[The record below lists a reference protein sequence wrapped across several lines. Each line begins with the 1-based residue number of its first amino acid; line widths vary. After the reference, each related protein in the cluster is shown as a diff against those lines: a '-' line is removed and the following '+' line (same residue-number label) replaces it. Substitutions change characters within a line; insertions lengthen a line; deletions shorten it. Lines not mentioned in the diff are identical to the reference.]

1 MECVVRQIKEGN
13 KMTEINNLNDL
24 KKYASNDTI
33 IKCLTEFIMEIP
45 QTPIKGEYFSHDK
58 NFVCNYQ
65 VKKGN
70 SIIAEF
76 TKKEDALMFIEAYSN
91 YDKRTNCKLIENI
104 NNLE

>member
-1 MECVVRQIKEGN
+1 
-13 KMTEINNLNDL
+13 MTEINNLNDL

-33 IKCLTEFIMEIP
+33 IKCLTEFIMEIY
-45 QTPIKGEYFSHDK
+45 GEYNSHDK

-76 TKKEDALMFIEAYSN
+76 EYALMFIEAYSN
-91 YDKRTNCKLIENI
+91 SDKRTNCKLIENI

>member
-33 IKCLTEFIMEIP
+33 IKCLTEFIMEIY
-45 QTPIKGEYFSHDK
+45 GEYNSHDK

-65 VKKGN
+65 VKKEIQLLLN
-70 SIIAEF
+70 LL
-76 TKKEDALMFIEAYSN
+76 KKRML
-91 YDKRTNCKLIENI
+91 
-104 NNLE
+104 

>member
-33 IKCLTEFIMEIP
+33 IKCLTVFIMEIY
-45 QTPIKGEYFSHDK
+45 GEYNSHDK

-65 VKKGN
+65 VKKVN